1 MTFNFDL
8 ISDLNLEKNEEIDL
22 RGKQTSIFCIVSGN
36 VSRDRNTLVSA
47 LEHIC
52 DCYRAVFYIDGPL
65 DHFGHESDIEASYSD
80 LELKLKHLKNFTF
93 LHNRVIVLDE
103 YAIVGTNG
111 WASMDMN
118 PEYDY
123 WQTEEWCSSNGITSD
138 FFENANLNAISD
150 AKYLSST
157 IETLQMHNNVQ
168 KIIVVSATIPLYE
181 LVKHD
186 INLNKTP
193 KINTKG
199 NSFLSCCLSEDLED
213 KIRIWCFGSYS
224 HQIDSDSLNVRWI
237 CNPATQLNEG
247 VFYPLK
253 VSV

>member
-8 ISDLNLEKNEEIDL
+8 ISDLNLEKDEQIDL

-36 VSRDRNTLVSA
+36 VSSDRNTLVSA
-47 LEHIC
+47 LSHISE
-52 DCYRAVFYIDGPL
+52 CYRAVFYIDGPL
-65 DHFGHESDIEASYSD
+65 DHTGYEDDIESSYRD
-80 LELKLKHLKNFTF
+80 LETKLSQLKNFTF

-111 WASMDMN
+111 WASMDIN

-123 WQTEEWCSSNGITSD
+123 WQTSEWCSNNDVSEV
-138 FFENANLNAISD
+138 FFENANMGAVSD
-150 AKYLSST
+150 AKYLGGT
-157 IETLQMHNNVQ
+157 IETLQTHKNVE
-168 KIIVVSATIPLYE
+168 KIIVVTGAIPLYD

-186 INLNKTP
+186 IKLNKTP
-193 KINTKG
+193 LVNLKG
-199 NSFLSCCLSEDLED
+199 NSFLSCALGEDLED
-213 KIRIWCFGSYS
+213 KITTWCFSSYS
-224 HQIDSDSLNVRWI
+224 YPIDTVLLNVRWI
-237 CNPATQLNEG
+237 TNPLLQRKEG